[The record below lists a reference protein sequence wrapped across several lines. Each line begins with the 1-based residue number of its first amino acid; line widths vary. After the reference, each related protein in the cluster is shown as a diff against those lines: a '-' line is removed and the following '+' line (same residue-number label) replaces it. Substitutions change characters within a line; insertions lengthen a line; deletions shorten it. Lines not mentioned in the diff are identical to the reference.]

1 MPAEEGRGWEG
12 SGEEGGGGGGCLPT
26 LPAECRVTHVV

>member
-12 SGEEGGGGGGCLPT
+12 SGEEGGGGGCLPT